1 MSEMND
7 YNKPIIEEF
16 RANHGRVGGNF
27 EGAPMVLLTTTG
39 AKSGATRV
47 NPLVSL
53 PEGDTIYIF
62 ASAAGAPKHP
72 AWYHNLVAHPEVG
85 LEVGDEQF
93 TAVATPVPGA
103 ERDRIFAEQ
112 KTRMPGFADYEKAT
126 DRTIPVVAL
135 RRKG

>member
-1 MSEMND
+1 
-7 YNKPIIEEF
+7 
-16 RANHGRVGGNF
+16 
-27 EGAPMVLLTTTG
+27 MVLLTTTG

>member
-135 RRKG
+135 RRKS